1 MGNLIRIKK
10 DDPAYDRAFKHG
22 ATFALFVYAFFAMMN
37 HDPVMALGAF
47 GGAIAMAIV

>member
-22 ATFALFVYAFFAMMN
+22 AAFALFLYAI
-37 HDPVMALGAF
+37 VALGFHDGVNAAASF
-47 GGAIAMAIV
+47 GGAIAMLVV